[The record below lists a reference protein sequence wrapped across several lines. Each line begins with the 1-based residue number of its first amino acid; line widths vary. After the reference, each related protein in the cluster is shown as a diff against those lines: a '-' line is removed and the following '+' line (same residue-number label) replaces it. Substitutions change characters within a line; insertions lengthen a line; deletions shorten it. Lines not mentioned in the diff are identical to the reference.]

1 MSKIYKGSSA
11 RYKMARAT
19 MTGRHFAATARNE
32 VERYYEIGD
41 RVILKNGQETTIS
54 GKTSWGDYTLEE
66 ITGFFAPGSLRPA

>member
-11 RYKMARAT
+11 RYRMARAA
-19 MTGRHFAATARNE
+19 MAGRHFVATAACE

-41 RVILKNGQETTIS
+41 RVILKNGQEMTVS

-66 ITGFFAPGSLRPA
+66 MTGYFAPGSLRPA